1 MKKQIFLLLL
11 LSFTLSIKVMAQ
23 ETNPPPTYDAGQEE
37 DKDLAIE
44 KEVKKK
50 PVPKKEETPA
60 APPTQEIKEKIQVTS
75 EKPVELPAQPQ
86 PKAEAKTVE
95 PPKAPEP
102 PKVLP
107 PIPEAPKTPEIPVPS
122 NTAVIQVSP
131 MEETKASQD
140 GGPFKDAGN
149 DLATSLSITY
159 SLYDDNS
166 LSSQDRMDIFKFYI
180 RTKEGVGVI
189 LKPNN
194 PAMQIACEI
203 LSETGELL
211 SQTQAATAGA
221 PLSFQTSPFDKNGV
235 IYLRITDMTLLPET
249 PPTDIRRYSLEFKPI
264 AAVVETA
271 PPVQAEAA
279 KAAPEKKNETPKTE
293 AVTGN
298 WFLYGLIGIVVLGAV
313 LLVMILIRKR
323 RQQ

>member
-1 MKKQIFLLLL
+1 MK
-11 LSFTLSIKVMAQ
+11 VAAQ
-23 ETNPPPTYDAGQEE
+23 ETTPPPTYDAGQEE

-44 KEVKKK
+44 SEIKKK
-50 PVPKKEETPA
+50 PAPKPITLPA
-60 APPTQEIKEKIQVTS
+60 QQAKEKIPVAP

-86 PKAEAKTVE
+86 GTAQPQAEPEQPQPKVE
-95 PPKAPEP
+95 VKIPETPKAPEP

-107 PIPEAPKTPEIPVPS
+107 PIPEAPKTPEVPVPS

-131 MEETKASQD
+131 MEELKPLQD
-140 GGPFKDAGN
+140 GGPFKDAGS
-149 DLATSLSITY
+149 DLATSLPITY

-189 LKPNN
+189 LKPNS

-298 WFLYGLIGIVVLGAV
+298 LFLYGLIGIVVLGAV

-323 RQQ
+323 RPQ